1 MGRRLT
7 TILSADVA
15 GFSHLMGADEERTLG
30 ARFGSAATS
39 PSSAVLS
46 RRCGPLSKAT
56 PADSVCF
63 SISEA
68 AQWTSI

>member
-30 ARFGSAATS
+30 AFRVCRDIAEFGSAVEAVRASVQSHTS
-39 PSSAVLS
+39 
-46 RRCGPLSKAT
+46 
-56 PADSVCF
+56 
-63 SISEA
+63 
-68 AQWTSI
+68 